1 MPKENEAD
9 ISAEGWS
16 MFPWKTLL
24 PSTKVVKI
32 MLTFWLLW
40 SKETKECNSVTTHV
54 DFICLSVVS
63 TQTSLLL

>member
-32 MLTFWLLW
+32 MLTF
-40 SKETKECNSVTTHV
+40 
-54 DFICLSVVS
+54 
-63 TQTSLLL
+63 